1 MVNSLPNIVVGKKHL
16 TQLVYVKEI
25 SCKFAIKPNIQ
36 RVAIGNRQEVI
47 FGNLKM
53 KLYIINSGSLGN
65 GYLLEASDGEQLLI
79 EAGRPLKEFS
89 KYGNLK
95 RSRARGMLIS
105 HEHG

>member
-1 MVNSLPNIVVGKKHL
+1 MSKKYPASLQQNRIFKGG
-16 TQLVYVKEI
+16 
-25 SCKFAIKPNIQ
+25 
-36 RVAIGNRQEVI
+36 AIGSRQEVI

-65 GYLLEASDGEQLLI
+65 GYLLESSDGEQLLI

>member
-1 MVNSLPNIVVGKKHL
+1 
-16 TQLVYVKEI
+16 
-25 SCKFAIKPNIQ
+25 
-36 RVAIGNRQEVI
+36 
-47 FGNLKM
+47 M

-95 RSRARGMLIS
+95 RSHARGMLIS

>member
-1 MVNSLPNIVVGKKHL
+1 MM
-16 TQLVYVKEI
+16 YEI
-25 SCKFAIKPNIQ
+25 SNHGRLRRARYIQVYKNGKF
-36 RVAIGNRQEVI
+36 
-47 FGNLKM
+47 KM

>member
-1 MVNSLPNIVVGKKHL
+1 
-16 TQLVYVKEI
+16 
-25 SCKFAIKPNIQ
+25 
-36 RVAIGNRQEVI
+36 
-47 FGNLKM
+47 M

-79 EAGRPLKEFS
+79 EAGRPLQEFS

>member
-1 MVNSLPNIVVGKKHL
+1 MGKML
-16 TQLVYVKEI
+16 LMQLVCVKEI
-25 SCKFAIKPNIQ
+25 FCKFAIKQSIQ
-36 RVAIGNRQEVI
+36 SGVAENKQVVI
-47 FGNLKM
+47 YGNLNM
-53 KLYIINSGSLGN
+53 KLYIVNSNSLGN

-95 RSRARGMLIS
+95 RSHARGMLIS

>member
-1 MVNSLPNIVVGKKHL
+1 
-16 TQLVYVKEI
+16 
-25 SCKFAIKPNIQ
+25 
-36 RVAIGNRQEVI
+36 
-47 FGNLKM
+47 M

-65 GYLLEASDGEQLLI
+65 GYLLESSDGGQLLI

-105 HEHG
+105 HEHV